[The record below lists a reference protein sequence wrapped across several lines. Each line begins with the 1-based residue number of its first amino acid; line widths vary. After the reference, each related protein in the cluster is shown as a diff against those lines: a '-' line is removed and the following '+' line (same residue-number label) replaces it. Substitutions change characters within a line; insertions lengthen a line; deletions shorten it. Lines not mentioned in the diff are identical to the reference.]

1 MGTKRIRVWWGQN
14 RWLRR
19 LNINYCCRKINF
31 QLFIFLIILKQRTTY
46 TPVYEIEMRMLFD
59 LLSNVN
65 CDACYCNHKNHKLY
79 VHIFLYATMYA
90 CVAMWRDLVNCTNT
104 PRGNEMDTVRSTL
117 NSSPWIKW
125 PPFRRLYFQKHI
137 NSHETARYGEIA
149 SAILNFFVCCMEM
162 G

>member
-1 MGTKRIRVWWGQN
+1 M
-14 RWLRR
+14 
-19 LNINYCCRKINF
+19 
-31 QLFIFLIILKQRTTY
+31 
-46 TPVYEIEMRMLFD
+46 TPVIVIIKIIR
-59 LLSNVN
+59 
-65 CDACYCNHKNHKLY
+65 LY

-137 NSHETARYGEIA
+137 NDWPPKETCVSNLTTLDKNGFNSDRLLIITADEICWDYATAFFSYLNLSLSTKKRYFSTIRVGYIRSHPRLLTKI
-149 SAILNFFVCCMEM
+149 S
-162 G
+162 